1 LHPVRVLRI
10 ALTAALLCACDRQP
24 EHERPAPTQAS
35 STTPSTAP
43 SQPPPDP
50 PQDTRNPAFVKR
62 QECARVTRTVN
73 DGARALADLE
83 GQRHTMRPE
92 QYLDTVARELDKVG
106 GELERMKL
114 ETPELSAFA
123 RDYAKT
129 LRQAGEVARGA
140 GLAAGSG
147 RTERLARAEADMAAA
162 MQKTQ
167 PLLDA
172 TTRFC
177 NR

>member
-1 LHPVRVLRI
+1 MHRVHVLRI
-10 ALTAALLCACDRQP
+10 ALIAALLLACDRQP
-24 EHERPAPTQAS
+24 EQERPKATQAS
-35 STTPSTAP
+35 STASAGFA
-43 SQPPPDP
+43 PPPEP
-50 PQDTRNPAFVKR
+50 TQDTKNPAFTKR
-62 QECARVTRTVN
+62 EECARVTRTVN
-73 DGARALADLE
+73 DGARALTDLE
-83 GQRHTMRPE
+83 GSRHTLRPE
-92 QYLDTVARELDKVG
+92 QYLDAVARELDKVG
-106 GELERMKL
+106 AELERMKL

-147 RTERLARAEADMAAA
+147 RTERLARAEADMATA
-162 MQKTQ
+162 MEKTQ
-167 PLLDA
+167 PLLDE